1 MFQNLLTWAYVLLG
15 IAAFIYWLI
24 ALISFFSMLKHRK
37 KDRSLIKVAVTGL
50 LDDDNFEAEGKHQRS
65 RCFHST
71 LRFVYCICGMIAVV
85 FIGIQ
90 TQ

>member
-1 MFQNLLTWAYVLLG
+1 MFQNLLTWSYVFLG

-24 ALISFFSMLKHRK
+24 ALVSLFSMLKHRK
-37 KDRSLIKVAVTGL
+37 KDRSLIKVALMGL
-50 LDDDNFEAEGKHQRS
+50 HDEDNFEPEGQHQRT
-65 RCFHST
+65 RCFSST
-71 LRFVYCICGMIAVV
+71 LRFVYCICGMIVVV